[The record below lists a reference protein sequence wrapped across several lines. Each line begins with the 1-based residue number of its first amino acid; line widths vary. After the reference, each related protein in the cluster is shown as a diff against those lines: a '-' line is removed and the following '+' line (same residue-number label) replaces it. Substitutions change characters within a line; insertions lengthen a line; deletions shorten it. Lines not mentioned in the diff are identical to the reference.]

1 MRIPKREKKVGTS
14 LRISPERLAL
24 VDLIAEDSKVTRT
37 QVIEYALDRLFDA
50 LEKGQKKKGKK

>member
-37 QVIEYALDRLFDA
+37 QVIEYALDRLFES
-50 LEKGQKKKGKK
+50 LEKSQTRKKK

>member
-1 MRIPKREKKVGTS
+1 MRIPKRERKVGTS

-37 QVIEYALDRLFDA
+37 QVIEYALDRLFEL
-50 LEKGQKKKGKK
+50 LEKGQKKGKK

>member
-24 VDLIAEDSKVTRT
+24 VDLIAQDSKVTRT